1 MNIGMRWL
9 LFPGIDTLCFDI
21 SLFVLQIPIRT
32 IIVFLRNLF
41 TVSCIVE
48 ICCKVETT
56 KNVDIIMREDCMC
69 SICKCQEAKLC
80 LQVIMFLTT
89 IIITSDML
97 FQFL

>member
-1 MNIGMRWL
+1 LQSQQALKKNAIYSSGEKMNIGMRWL

-56 KNVDIIMREDCMC
+56 KNVDIIM
-69 SICKCQEAKLC
+69 
-80 LQVIMFLTT
+80 
-89 IIITSDML
+89 
-97 FQFL
+97 